1 MKRVFLTL
9 TLLFV
14 FVITS
19 NASFGQESVMLKYN
33 FKEGK
38 SFKTTMNLTNEMV
51 QSMMGQEM
59 KATST
64 VGVVS
69 EYKISKVDAKN
80 NATALVTIL
89 DLAATTV
96 AMGKEDVVK
105 KSDFKKENI
114 CAEYDQTG
122 KSISGKLIDTTE
134 DFSKVGSFQGFVKL
148 QILPAREVKVGE
160 VWNEKQI
167 DTVNNGPSNPMS
179 LMTTAMETEYT
190 LVGKEMREG
199 KNVYKISYKSSME
212 LAGKGKQMNMDLF
225 LEGTGEVTGF
235 FYFDP
240 AASITVYSEG
250 NTEMN
255 STITVSGQQNMS
267 IPMTQKV
274 KSISTTVEL

>member
-14 FVITS
+14 FVIAS

-148 QILPAREVKVGE
+148 QIPAREVKVGE

-179 LMTTAMETEYT
+179 FMTTAMETEYT
-190 LVGKEMREG
+190 LVGKEVREG

-274 KSISTTVEL
+274 KVVSTTVEL

>member
-14 FVITS
+14 FVIAT

-179 LMTTAMETEYT
+179 FMTTAMETEYT
-190 LVGKEMREG
+190 LVGKEVREG

-274 KSISTTVEL
+274 KVVSTTVEL

>member
-14 FVITS
+14 FVIAS

-179 LMTTAMETEYT
+179 FMTTAMETEYT
-190 LVGKEMREG
+190 LVGKEVREG

-274 KSISTTVEL
+274 KVVSTTVEL